1 MTARPLTLAAILVA
15 GAAAL
20 SGCGKTG
27 ELAQPAPLYGAQA
40 KADYQAKQAADAAAR
55 ARAAAAR
62 SQQDNDL
69 LDPSAPAPAEAPY
82 APPLTGR
89 TDPLGPGPQQQGG
102 NTPDR

>member
-1 MTARPLTLAAILVA
+1 MLAALLVA
-15 GAAAL
+15 GALL

-27 ELAQPAPLYGAQA
+27 ELEQPAPLFGAKA

-62 SQQDNDL
+62 SQQNNDL
-69 LDPSAPAPAEAPY
+69 IDPSAPAPTQAPY

-89 TDPLGPGPQQQGG
+89 TDPLGPSPQPGGGP
-102 NTPDR
+102 TPDR

>member
-1 MTARPLTLAAILVA
+1 MTARPLTLAAILLA
-15 GAAAL
+15 AAAL
-20 SGCGKTG
+20 AACGKTG

-55 ARAAAAR
+55 AKAAAAR

-69 LDPSAPAPAEAPY
+69 LDPSAPAPTEAPF

-89 TDPLGPGPQQQGG
+89 TDPLGPGPQSSS
-102 NTPDR
+102 TPDQ